1 MTLPKENKLNER
13 KKNLICAFSE
23 MYIIMYVKISQVTA
37 STKRQWES
45 ILRSDPIESEGIL
58 ILNYVSDCTEAF
70 CRWRKAQGTCWAV
83 NG

>member
-1 MTLPKENKLNER
+1 
-13 KKNLICAFSE
+13 
-23 MYIIMYVKISQVTA
+23 MYVKISQVTA

-58 ILNYVSDCTEAF
+58 ILNYVSGCTEAF
-70 CRWRKAQGTCWAV
+70 FRWRKAQGTCWAV

>member
-1 MTLPKENKLNER
+1 MKE
-13 KKNLICAFSE
+13 KNLVRAFSE

-45 ILRSDPIESEGIL
+45 TLRSNPIESEGIF
-58 ILNYVSDCTEAF
+58 ILNYVGSCTEAF